1 MERVNSQ
8 EVKEDKNE
16 KKSDQDC
23 LTTQVSTDKS
33 GHLGKELGS

>member
-16 KKSDQDC
+16 KKSDQDS
-23 LTTQVSTDKS
+23 LTTPVSADKS
-33 GHLGKELGS
+33 GHLVKELGS

>member
-23 LTTQVSTDKS
+23 LTTLDSTDTS
-33 GHLGKELGS
+33 GH